1 MNRLVA
7 FAVSAAFV
15 VGMSPALAA
24 GEDEH
29 AGHHPEAA
37 PTTQTSSARGAAT
50 GSVTADSAR
59 MDVQLRAMR
68 DMHRKMMA
76 AKTPKERDALMARH
90 MKAMRE
96 GMSMMHRMS
105 ERESGG
111 MSMDNKGMAG
121 TDMGMGSMNGSGK
134 PAMPMMDMTAHHQ
147 MMEKR
152 MQMMNMMM
160 EMMMDRMPAAP
171 AS

>member
-50 GSVTADSAR
+50 GNVGADSAR

-111 MSMDNKGMAG
+111 MSMDNKGMA
-121 TDMGMGSMNGSGK
+121 MGMGSMNGSGK

>member
-24 GEDEH
+24 GEDKH
-29 AGHHPEAA
+29 AGHQPEAA
-37 PTTQTSSARGAAT
+37 PTTQTSSARRAAT
-50 GSVTADSAR
+50 GNVTADSAR
-59 MDVQLRAMR
+59 MDAQLRAMR

-105 ERESGG
+105 ERESAG
-111 MSMDNKGMAG
+111 MSMDHKGMAD
-121 TDMGMGSMNGSGK
+121 TGMGSMNGSGK

-152 MQMMNMMM
+152 MQMMT
-160 EMMMDRMPAAP
+160 MMMDRMPAAP